1 MPVNSMN
8 IHKVILLFFLIPA
21 QSYAQNKVTDT
32 LRQQF
37 TRYSQNAFIEKIYLH
52 TDRNFYI
59 AGEILWFKAYVT
71 DGLLNRPSS
80 VSKVAYADVIDR
92 NNKIFLQAKIEIKS
106 GNGSGSLYLPVN
118 MPTGSYKIRS
128 YTNWMKNA
136 GAAFYFE
143 KVFTVVNTSLPPGLA
158 VTDTATR
165 YDIQFFPEGGNL
177 VKNMEGKVAFR
188 MTDKNGKGVPVFS
201 GVVLNEHRDTLAT
214 FSPYRF
220 GIGHFS
226 FTPAGT
232 GVYKAYITT
241 PAGTIVKE
249 LPQALEEGYTMKLCK
264 TRNGQIGISIYAHIK
279 GNTLP
284 AVHLFAHTRGS
295 VKSIQTGTIQNNSVY
310 FSVDE
315 HILGDGI
322 THFTVFNNLGQPV
335 GERLYFKMP
344 SKRLFINA
352 SANELLYD
360 ARKKVTVTVN
370 SAGAGNQSLPANMS
384 LSVYRLDPLQAAEPA
399 DIFSY
404 LWLSADLKGVVES
417 PAWYFSGSDS
427 TTEAM
432 DNLMLT
438 HGWRRF
444 EWAAVQQNKR
454 PAYLFLPEYTGHI
467 ITGKI
472 TDPDTRSPLP
482 SVMVYLSI
490 PGEHAQ
496 FYVSKSDPNGN
507 IRFYTHS
514 SYGPGEIVLQPA
526 GYSAGSYNIEINT
539 PFQDQFSARPLPA
552 LQLADHLR
560 GAIEQSSVN
569 AQVQRKFLAD
579 QLKTYNIP
587 STDSMPFYGKPDEKY
602 LLDDYTRFTTME
614 EVLREYVPG
623 VMVGKARGRFHL
635 NVINISNSRIFRD
648 NPLVLLDGVP
658 VHDIDRI
665 MRYDPL
671 KVRKLEVVK
680 RTYYYGPMVT
690 DGLLNFTTY
699 KGNLPEFEMDDRAV
713 ILDYEGMQWQ
723 RAFYSPLYETEAQAA
738 SRLPDFRNLLYWSPD
753 ITTGSNGQTALTFFT
768 GDVKGKYIGVIEGI
782 STDGRSGSS
791 TFSFEVKGH
800 ED

>member
-8 IHKVILLFFLIPA
+8 IYKIILLFFFIPA
-21 QSYAQNKVTDT
+21 QLRAQNKITDT

-37 TRYSQNAFIEKIYLH
+37 TRYTQNAFTEKIYLH
-52 TDRNFYI
+52 TDRNFYV

-71 DGLLNRPSS
+71 DGLLNHPSNI
-80 VSKVAYADVIDR
+80 SKIAYADVIDR
-92 NNKIFLQAKIEIKS
+92 NNTIFLQAKIEIKS
-106 GNGSGSLYLPVN
+106 GSGSGSLYLPVN
-118 MPTGSYKIRS
+118 MPSGNYKIRS

-136 GAAFYFE
+136 GPAYYFE
-143 KVFTVVNTSLPPGLA
+143 KMFTVVNTSLAAGPPAADSTTL
-158 VTDTATR
+158 
-165 YDIQFFPEGGNL
+165 YNIQFFPEGGNL
-177 VKNMEGKVAFR
+177 VKNTESKVTFR
-188 MTDKNGKGVPVFS
+188 VTDKNGKGVPVFS
-201 GVVLNEHRDTLAT
+201 GVVLNEHQDTLAT

-226 FTPAGT
+226 FTPPGT

-241 PAGTIVKE
+241 PAGAMVKE
-249 LPQALEEGYTMKLCK
+249 LPRAMEEGYTMKLRK
-264 TRNGQIGISIYAHIK
+264 TGNGQIGISVCSRIK
-279 GNTLP
+279 GNALP
-284 AVHLFAHTRGS
+284 VVHLFAHTRGS
-295 VKSIQTGTIQNNSVY
+295 VKSIQTGTIQNDSVL

-315 HILGDGI
+315 QVLGDGI
-322 THFTVFNNLGQPV
+322 THFTVFNDRGQPV

-344 SKRLFINA
+344 SKRLFINVSTKA
-352 SANELLYD
+352 PLYGT
-360 ARKKVTVTVN
+360 RKKVTLTVN
-370 SAGAGNQSLPANMS
+370 SKNAGNQSLPANMS
-384 LSVYRLDPLQAAEPA
+384 LSVYRLDSLQAAEQS

-404 LWLSADLKGVVES
+404 LWLSADLKGAVES

-427 TTEAM
+427 TAEAM
-432 DNLMLT
+432 DNLMLS

-444 EWAAVQQNKR
+444 EWAAIQQNKL
-454 PAYLFLPEYTGHI
+454 PSYQFLPEYTGHI

-472 TDPDTRSPLP
+472 TDPDTRKPLS

-496 FYVSKSDPNGN
+496 FYVSTSDSNGN
-507 IRFYTHS
+507 IRFYTRS
-514 SYGPGEIVLQPA
+514 AYGPGEIVLQPA
-526 GYSAGSYNIEINT
+526 GYATGRYNIEINS
-539 PFQDQFSARPLPA
+539 PFQDRFSAKPLPA
-552 LQLADHLR
+552 LQLTDHLR
-560 GAIEQSSVN
+560 GAIEQNSVN

-579 QLKTYNIP
+579 LLKTYSLP
-587 STDSMPFYGKPDEKY
+587 QTDSMPFYGKADEKY

-623 VMVGKARGRFHL
+623 VMVGKTGGKFHL
-635 NVINISNSRIFRD
+635 NVVNIASNRLFRD

-658 VHDIDRI
+658 VHDIDRL

-671 KVRKLEVVK
+671 KVRKLELLK
-680 RTYYYGPMVT
+680 RTYYYGPMIM

-699 KGNLPEFEMDDRAV
+699 KGNLPEFEMDERTI

-723 RAFYSPLYETEAQAA
+723 RVFYSPQYETEMQAA

-753 ITTGSNGQTALTFFT
+753 ITTGSNGQTDLTFFT
-768 GDVKGKYIGVIEGI
+768 GDVKGKYIGIIECI
-782 STDGRSGSS
+782 STDGRAGSS